1 MGVRLR
7 ACILANNI
15 GFKNNRPLLDLNTD
29 PFSFEGPVSAS
40 IHLIRTASPSNRYAQ
55 EKVGEAMAKQLDP
68 TSKGARLARKI
79 YRSSGIDFRHSVI
92 GDLNQFVDQVPV
104 ETEGLFFDT
113 QQTFLS
119 PTTGVRNAMYSEH
132 ARTLF
137 SEVAASLIDDC
148 PTFSREDVTHVIT
161 VSCTGFFAPGPD
173 YYVVKDLGLDTST
186 KRFHIGFMGC
196 YAAFPALKMAKAF
209 CAEDPNAVVLVVC
222 VELCSLHLEPSED
235 IDDIIAT
242 SVFADGASGAIVSAK
257 PGPSGAKTLRLDF
270 LESVVAPDSE
280 GDMAWTIGDKGFD
293 MVLSTY
299 VPRILE
305 AHVDE
310 IVDGLLKKGGTN
322 RGDISHWA
330 IHPGGRAILDKVESG
345 LSLPASALDPSRTV
359 LRENGNMSSATI
371 FFVLKQF
378 QDAENM
384 DSGAKMVAMAFGP
397 GLTVESALMTVV

>member
-1 MGVRLR
+1 M
-7 ACILANNI
+7 
-15 GFKNNRPLLDLNTD
+15 
-29 PFSFEGPVSAS
+29 SAF

-55 EKVGEAMAKQLDP
+55 EMVGEAMAKQLDP

-92 GDLNQFVDQVPV
+92 GDLNQFVGSGSPEVDDAKNSG
-104 ETEGLFFDT
+104 GLFFDA
-113 QQTFLS
+113 QQSFLS
-119 PTTGVRNAMYSEH
+119 PSTGVRNAVYSDH
-132 ARTLF
+132 ARPLF
-137 SEVAASLIDDC
+137 SKVAASLIDDC

-310 IVDGLLKKGGTN
+310 IVDDLLQKGGTK
-322 RGDISHWA
+322 RSEISHWA

-345 LSLPASALDPSRTV
+345 LSLPARALDPSRKV
-359 LRENGNMSSATI
+359 LREHGNMSSATI

-384 DSGAKMVAMAFGP
+384 DSGAKMIAMAFGP